1 MCPRMIDYFIQRG
14 ELPIVKLG
22 RATRIKLSDL
32 ERFIESRTQ
41 SQPITE
47 A

>member
-14 ELPIVKLG
+14 ELPVVKLG

-32 ERFIESRTQ
+32 ERFIEMRTQ
-41 SQPITE
+41 TE
-47 A
+47 GTSA